1 MTRAEIQEVVSKLPD
16 KFDYKNTTSR
26 KFKLDVADFFLDKK
40 LGTCLEIGT
49 NHGHTT
55 LILSY
60 LFDHV
65 YTIESQKSNV
75 DRAKEINKGRD
86 NITFI
91 LGDAYNRQ
99 TYSSVPK
106 IDAAFIDCMHTHPA
120 VLFDIQTTL
129 NLSNED
135 GIYIIFD
142 DYAHPI
148 STGVYT
154 AIEQAVREGLKKE
167 TYLGEDAGYVFR
179 IDSPPLVRREGII
192 LSYGK

>member
-1 MTRAEIQEVVSKLPD
+1 MDNFQDIIDTLPE
-16 KFDYKNTTSR
+16 KFEYKNTTTK
-26 KFKLDVADFFLDKK
+26 KFKSDLVGFFKDKK
-40 LGTCLEIGT
+40 LSTCLEIGT

-65 YTIESQKSNV
+65 YTIELENSN
-75 DRAKEINKGRD
+75 INKAKQINKDRT

-91 LGDAYNRQ
+91 QGDAYNRDSFNQ
-99 TYSSVPK
+99 VPP
-106 IDAAFIDCMHTHPA
+106 IDIAFIDCMHTHPH
-120 VLFDIQTTL
+120 VLFDIQTCL
-129 NLSNED
+129 NLSNSN
-135 GIYIIFD
+135 GLYIVFD

-154 AIEQAVREGLKKE
+154 AIEQAIQEGLTRE
-167 TYLGEDAGYVFR
+167 EYIGEDAGYIFR
-179 IDSPPLVRREGII
+179 VDSPPLVRKEGII

>member
-1 MTRAEIQEVVSKLPD
+1 MTRSEIEKVVSKLPD

-75 DRAKEINKGRD
+75 DKAKEINKGRD

-99 TYSSVPK
+99 SYSNVPK

-129 NLSNED
+129 NLCNEN
-135 GIYIIFD
+135 GLYIIFD

-154 AIEQAVREGLKKE
+154 AIEQAVNEGLKKE